1 MDDDVDA
8 TIICFFVCFFFIP
21 VDADCQRNAVLSHFC
36 NFILVYLL
44 FVAAAIMLL
53 LFIYGFFVFS
63 IFFSAVLLF
72 DVCARVRLLL
82 VFFFFGLFWKCQSA
96 RDGANLLTSPSQ
108 SLRCLLCVCFF
119 FIFNILVCCFAFACV
134 ISGCIVIIRRNG
146 VDLESDGCVHGWIS
160 CINIIMNILLFS
172 GLMICA
178 VWRERWHTAHTN
190 MWATGIC
197 RSFSLAH
204 EFNTI
209 YIYMRIPSEPGR
221 PVVVHD
227 A

>member
-1 MDDDVDA
+1 MLMRRLFVFLFVFFLFLSMQTVNEMLFYRIFA
-8 TIICFFVCFFFIP
+8 ILFSCICCSSLLLLCYSYLFMAFSCFRFFFLPFYYLMSVLAFGCCWCFFFWSLLKMSVGARRCKFIDISLSVSP
-21 VDADCQRNAVLSHFC
+21 MFAVC
-36 NFILVYLL
+36 
-44 FVAAAIMLL
+44 
-53 LFIYGFFVFS
+53 
-63 IFFSAVLLF
+63 
-72 DVCARVRLLL
+72 
-82 VFFFFGLFWKCQSA
+82 
-96 RDGANLLTSPSQ
+96 
-108 SLRCLLCVCFF
+108 

-209 YIYMRIPSEPGR
+209 YIYAYPIGTGATSGRAWRI
-221 PVVVHD
+221 V